1 MNKSRKTRRAPLP
14 PSMAGTPVEKA
25 AKDEINRSMQNA
37 VAPEKSNEGMWKR
50 KKRPAPGLPIPPRR
64 QVKIYLLK
72 STH

>member
-1 MNKSRKTRRAPLP
+1 
-14 PSMAGTPVEKA
+14 MAGTPVEKE

-64 QVKIYLLK
+64 QVQNLFDEAHNRLI
-72 STH
+72 SQCIQQ